1 MDIADSFKDFNTI
14 QRSIRCKA
22 NKTKTLTSKQYEH
35 QNTNMHTLPSVT
47 GNNSSINSPMTFE
60 IAKKHL
66 WSASD
71 PPPVVPTFLSKQE
84 LQIEQNKNGNVRVQP
99 AHMMINR
106 PELGKG
112 PIPPKNNDRIKSKL
126 FQ

>member
-84 LQIEQNKNGNVRVQP
+84 MQIRLNKIRLNE
-99 AHMMINR
+99 I
-106 PELGKG
+106 E
-112 PIPPKNNDRIKSKL
+112 
-126 FQ
+126 